1 PPVTIA
7 TCPARL
13 PITGYWSGGRGAA
26 ALRGWPELGATR
38 LRSSPAVASRGRE
51 ASTLS
56 SPGPDRLLEVGDPG
70 RAAMDDDLAH
80 LIEHGRRRR
89 VHQRGE
95 QRHLD
100 DGPVALGDRDQA
112 RDVGAIEV
120 GERHPMDARDLGG
133 IRDERRARTA
143 PDDHG
148 GDDEARARA
157 VVVEQ
162 PEDRGLVALEP
173 DLLPELAE
181 RRALGA
187 LARVDPASG
196 QRPLSRVGA
205 ERCSATGQ

>member
-1 PPVTIA
+1 
-7 TCPARL
+7 
-13 PITGYWSGGRGAA
+13 
-26 ALRGWPELGATR
+26 
-38 LRSSPAVASRGRE
+38 
-51 ASTLS
+51 
-56 SPGPDRLLEVGDPG
+56 
-70 RAAMDDDLAH
+70 MDDDLAH

-173 DLLPELAE
+173 DLFPELAE

-205 ERCSATGQ
+205 ERCSATGQEEARASLVVVQQHEGDRRRAAAVARERPPLEGGEVGARPRA